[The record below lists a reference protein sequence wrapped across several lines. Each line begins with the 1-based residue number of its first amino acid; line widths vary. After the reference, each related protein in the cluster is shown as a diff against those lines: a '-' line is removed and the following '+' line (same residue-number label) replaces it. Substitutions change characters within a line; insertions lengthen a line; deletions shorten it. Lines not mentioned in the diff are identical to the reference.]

1 MENNEVDYSH
11 KEIPENSKTLLID
24 ETTSRFSGALWYD
37 YIKTQH
43 VLLLG
48 CGGIGSWTAFLL
60 GRLKIERLII
70 FDPDTVETSNMS
82 GQLYKITDVGTE
94 KVTAIAATMREFSN
108 FNNVLTHICPFTRS
122 HATSSIVMCG
132 FDNMDARYIAFNSWA
147 DMLLEHSE
155 EYRKNCLFIDGR
167 LSADEFQVFAI
178 QGNDDKAIDKY
189 QKEWLFSDSEAEE
202 TVCSFKQTSFMANM
216 IASVMV
222 NIFVNFIA
230 NQVDSVGIREV
241 PFLTRYSSDNM
252 FFKLE

>member
-1 MENNEVDYSH
+1 MENNEIDYNH

-37 YIKTQH
+37 CIKEQH

-48 CGGIGSWTAFLL
+48 CGGIGSWTALL
-60 GRLKIERLII
+60 LSRLKINTLII
-70 FDPDTVETSNMS
+70 YDPDTVEASNMS
-82 GQLYKITDVGTE
+82 GQLYKITDVGIA
-94 KVTAIAATMREFSN
+94 KVTAIAATMREFSK
-108 FNNVLTHICPFTRS
+108 F
-122 HATSSIVMCG
+122 SSIITHVNSFSSCNTALDITICG
-132 FDNMDARYIAFNSWA
+132 FDNMVARSTAFTVWK
-147 DMLLEHSE
+147 DMVACKSE
-155 EYRKNCLFIDGR
+155 ESKRKCLFIDGR

-230 NQVDSVGIREV
+230 NQVDCVGIREV

>member
-1 MENNEVDYSH
+1 MENNEIDYNH

-37 YIKTQH
+37 CIKEQH

-48 CGGIGSWTAFLL
+48 CGGIGSWTALL
-60 GRLKIERLII
+60 LSRLKINTLII
-70 FDPDTVETSNMS
+70 YDPDIVEANNMS
-82 GQLYKITDVGTE
+82 GQLYKITDVGIA
-94 KVTAIAATMREFSN
+94 KVTAIAATMKEFSN
-108 FNNVLTHICPFTRS
+108 FNSIITHIRPF
-122 HATSSIVMCG
+122 SSLNTASDIMICG
-132 FDNMDARYIAFNSWA
+132 FDNMSARAVAFNAWTDLVA
-147 DMLLEHSE
+147 RHTE
-155 EYRKNCLFIDGR
+155 EDTEKCLFIDGR

-178 QGNDDKAIDKY
+178 QGNDEKAIAKY
-189 QKEWLFSDSEAEE
+189 KEEWLFSDYEAEE

-222 NIFVNFIA
+222 NIFVNFVA
-230 NQVDSVGIREV
+230 NQVDDIVSREV

>member
-1 MENNEVDYSH
+1 
-11 KEIPENSKTLLID
+11 
-24 ETTSRFSGALWYD
+24 
-37 YIKTQH
+37 
-43 VLLLG
+43 
-48 CGGIGSWTAFLL
+48 
-60 GRLKIERLII
+60 
-70 FDPDTVETSNMS
+70 MS

-94 KVTAIAATMREFSN
+94 KVTAIAVTMREFSN
-108 FNNVLTHICPFTRS
+108 FNNVLAHICPFTCS

-132 FDNMDARYIAFNSWA
+132 FDNMAARYTAFNSWE
-147 DMLLEHSE
+147 DMLLKHSE

-189 QKEWLFSDSEAEE
+189 REEWLFSDDEAEE
-202 TVCSFKQTSFMANM
+202 TICSFKQTSFMANM

-230 NQVDSVGIREV
+230 NQVDGVGIREV

>member
-1 MENNEVDYSH
+1 
-11 KEIPENSKTLLID
+11 
-24 ETTSRFSGALWYD
+24 
-37 YIKTQH
+37 
-43 VLLLG
+43 
-48 CGGIGSWTAFLL
+48 
-60 GRLKIERLII
+60 
-70 FDPDTVETSNMS
+70 MS
-82 GQLYKITDVGTE
+82 GQLYKITDVGIA
-94 KVTAIAATMREFSN
+94 KVTAIAATIREFSN
-108 FNNVLTHICPFTRS
+108 FSSIITHIRPF
-122 HATSSIVMCG
+122 SSLNTASDIMMCG
-132 FDNMDARYIAFNSWA
+132 FDNMNARAVAFNAWTDLVA
-147 DMLLEHSE
+147 RHTE
-155 EYRKNCLFIDGR
+155 EDAEKCLFIDGR

-230 NQVDSVGIREV
+230 NQVDGVGIREV